1 MNMLDVLTSETVMTL
16 GVTLIG
22 GVWSLVKASAW
33 FRALKKRRYKKALL
47 ALEAAVEEVYREY
60 VRALKEAGDGL
71 TPEEQENARDFA
83 RTHAIEIARAQGID
97 LVREL
102 GADFLNLWISRLVKK
117 LKAA

>member
-22 GVWSLVKASAW
+22 GAWSLVKASAW
-33 FRALKKRRYKKALL
+33 FRALQKRRYKKALL

-71 TPEEQENARDFA
+71 TPEEQETAREYA
-83 RTHAIEIARAQGID
+83 RTRAIEMARAQGID

-102 GADFLNLWISRLVKK
+102 GADFINLWISRLVKK

>member
-1 MNMLDVLTSETVMTL
+1 MNIMDVLTSETVMAL
-16 GVTLIG
+16 AVTLIG
-22 GVWSLVKASAW
+22 GAWSLVKASGW

-71 TPEEQENARDFA
+71 TSEEQEIAREYARNRAIEMA
-83 RTHAIEIARAQGID
+83 RTQGID

-102 GADFLNLWISRLVKK
+102 GTDFINLWISRLVKT

>member
-16 GVTLIG
+16 AVTLLG
-22 GVWSLVKASAW
+22 GAWSLVKASAW
-33 FRALKKRRYKKALL
+33 FRTLKERRYKKALL

-71 TPEEQENARDFA
+71 TPEEQEFA
-83 RTHAIEIARAQGID
+83 RKYARTRAIEMARAQGVD
-97 LVREL
+97 LVQEL
-102 GADFLNLWISRLVKK
+102 GVDFINLWISRLVKK